1 MNLFLGIADLDNY
14 NSDDTLSDYSVKLP
28 EHTGDYDKDIPSSPK
43 VPKCKLGQ
51 KGKTSLGAETS
62 KANKD
67 IVHVQEEG
75 NETDN
80 SEVFLPCSGTVS
92 SKITCQIKKYLYF

>member
-1 MNLFLGIADLDNY
+1 MHKY
-14 NSDDTLSDYSVKLP
+14 NSDDTLSDSSVKLP

-51 KGKTSLGAETS
+51 KVKKSVGVETS
-62 KANKD
+62 TANKD
-67 IVHVQEEG
+67 IVHVQDEG

-80 SEVFLPCSGTVS
+80 SEMLILNFLNN
-92 SKITCQIKKYLYF
+92 